1 MSVSAREI
9 DRPDAST
16 RRRARLSRQAGMV
29 LLCLLVVAGII
40 YAAFFWH
47 AGAPTKTTTAAE
59 AVPVLA
65 ATSVAKD
72 VPIYLDGLGT
82 VQAYQTVTVRPVV
95 DGPLIEVDF
104 KEGQTVHEGDVL
116 ARIDPRPLQA
126 ALDQMVAKH
135 KQDQATLA
143 NARVDLARYAKL
155 AATAYTS
162 AQQSDT
168 QRALVAQL
176 EAQVAGDQAQIDNA
190 RTQLGYTTIRAP
202 LTGRAGIRLVDAG
215 NIVHA
220 ADTTGIVMITQ
231 LQPISVIF
239 TLPQQTLPDVRAAMQ
254 NGPAETLAVPQGADG
269 AAMPVLDRGTLSVL
283 DNSVDQTTG
292 TIKLKATFPNVEERL
307 WPGGFVGVRL
317 RVRIDHDAVTVPPAA
332 VQRGP
337 SGSYVY
343 VIGADNAVAR
353 RPVTVGHEDEQV
365 TVLQSGLA
373 PGERVVVDGASR
385 LTDGSRVS
393 IEQAPQAAQDG
404 PVAAQ
409 APGAASARQGAHP
422 RGAAGAATP

>member
-1 MSVSAREI
+1 
-9 DRPDAST
+9 
-16 RRRARLSRQAGMV
+16 MV
-29 LLCLLVVAGII
+29 LLCLLVVAGIV

-47 AGAPTKTTTAAE
+47 AAAPTKTTKPAE
-59 AVPVLA
+59 PVPVLA
-65 ATSVAKD
+65 ATSVARD

-82 VQAYQTVTVRPVV
+82 VQAYHTVTVRPVV
-95 DGPLIEVDF
+95 DGPLIEVNF

-126 ALDQMVAKH
+126 SLDQMVAKQ

-176 EAQVAGDQAQIDNA
+176 EAQVAGDQAMIDNA

-220 ADTTGIVMITQ
+220 ADTTGIVVLTQ

-254 NGPAETLAVPQGADG
+254 DGPAETLAVPQGADG

-283 DNSVDQTTG
+283 DNSVDSTTG

-317 RVRIDHDAVTVPPAA
+317 RVRIDHGAVTVPPAA

-337 SGSYVY
+337 SGSFVY
-343 VIGADNAVAR
+343 VIGGDSVVAR
-353 RPVTVGHEDEQV
+353 RPVAVGHEDEQV
-365 TVLQSGLA
+365 AVLQSGLA
-373 PGERVVVDGASR
+373 AGERVVVDGASR

-393 IEQAPQAAQDG
+393 IVQSPPTAQDG

-409 APGAASARQGAHP
+409 APGSANARQGARA